1 MGFIDEFKKLTQ
13 PYDEDEDFFEGSE
26 KPVFKAPAP
35 APAPVST
42 AEDEDDE
49 TDDAQ
54 AEFESSFRVGSMG
67 RELSARK
74 TAEAPAQ
81 ENGGGLFGNLGVR
94 KPRPVQRERLVS
106 FGGTE
111 SQVILFSPKGFDD
124 AKELVAYLQQHRS
137 VVMTLEGLP
146 NEQARRM
153 LDLCSGVALAL
164 SGKITPV
171 SGKTY
176 FVTPVNVDIVGSQ
189 PSPVESDGQYF

>member
-26 KPVFKAPAP
+26 KPVFKSPV
-35 APAPVST
+35 PAPVS
-42 AEDEDDE
+42 APADDDDEDG
-49 TDDAQ
+49 DAQ
-54 AEFESSFRVGSMG
+54 AEFESSFHVGSVA

-74 TAEAPAQ
+74 AAAAEAPAQ
-81 ENGGGLFGNLGVR
+81 ESGGGLFGNLGVR

-124 AKELVAYLQQHRS
+124 AKELVNYLQQHRS

-176 FVTPVNVDIVGSQ
+176 FVTPVNVDIVGTQ
-189 PSPVESDGQYF
+189 PSQMESDGQYF